1 MLEQWRV
8 ISVTVHR
15 NNSGIERSF
24 PGDIGVM
31 AAWWGPQSIADW
43 EIVPTLPQ
51 CGLALL
57 LASLSLASLVKD
69 TERGYLNCFW
79 KHSSCFLL
87 PANQTQTKIASE
99 ICLELSAELCLL
111 LRMADYMLSIWPCSS
126 FFFNYLQETD
136 QISSLSILE
145 FGQDNRRARHCQGKY
160 VWR

>member
-1 MLEQWRV
+1 MKLVLIRNIFGPDYFIVQMLKQWRV

-31 AAWWGPQSIADW
+31 APWWGPQSIADW
-43 EIVPTLPQ
+43 EMVPTLPQ

-57 LASLSLASLVKD
+57 LASSVWPVWSRILREDILPSRPQVKPRLLQSCVWMLHSQYLALFNFFWI
-69 TERGYLNCFW
+69 LNF
-79 KHSSCFLL
+79 
-87 PANQTQTKIASE
+87 
-99 ICLELSAELCLL
+99 
-111 LRMADYMLSIWPCSS
+111 
-126 FFFNYLQETD
+126 LQEAH
-136 QISSLSILE
+136 QISFTSVLE